1 MAPMRLR
8 LGVPI
13 TRAAISAHKPSA
25 GMFIN
30 TASRGAATISG
41 SPVVIQWAVTL
52 AITMTSSATGC
63 NASSSRLPSS

>member
-1 MAPMRLR
+1 MASIGNANTVIAP
-8 LGVPI
+8 
-13 TRAAISAHKPSA
+13 AATSIDALAEDISPAS
-25 GMFIN
+25 
-30 TASRGAATISG
+30 TATPVTATISG